1 MVGRSSPEATLSR
14 SPVSSE
20 RLAPPRATVIVVRDD
35 DTSPTGLVSAL
46 VGTLDGGSAPA
57 PFDVQITE
65 ALRPGASL
73 DDGVTAVV
81 RAIRASGAP
90 RWLLAASG
98 SDVRVV
104 AETAA
109 RILSGEAGVFGLAGL
124 VVSEAVPPHQAPGVP
139 TLVLDDTTTPSA
151 AVDAV
156 AVFWRDRA
164 GLGPTM
170 SSDFAEVIAST
181 RTSPQTRAL
190 LARRALADDPDRR
203 PEVLTATQLDTLRL
217 VADLVVPQRA
227 PRPGAA
233 IDLAARIDA
242 DQNLG
247 KSDGWRNAALPPD
260 IEAYRRGLDALAD
273 LHLLGLDE
281 QRSRVQAII
290 DGDFEAPDGRM
301 SADQMQ
307 LWFEDARVDLV
318 RAWLAHPATME
329 RIGFDGFANGGPGG
343 AMFQGYDLLGADRR
357 EQWEPTMEVVR

>member
-1 MVGRSSPEATLSR
+1 MVGRSSSEATLSR

-20 RLAPPRATVIVVRDD
+20 RLAPPRATVIVVRDG
-35 DTSPTGLVSAL
+35 DTSPAGLVSAL
-46 VGTLDGGSAPA
+46 AGTIDGGSDPA
-57 PFDVQITE
+57 PFDVRITE
-65 ALRPGASL
+65 SPRPGATD

-104 AETAA
+104 VEAAA

-124 VVSEAVPPHQAPGVP
+124 VVTEAVPPHQAPGVP
-139 TLVLDDTTTPSA
+139 ILVLDDTTAPSA

-156 AVFWRDRA
+156 AAFWRDRA
-164 GLGPTM
+164 GLGPIV
-170 SSDFAEVIAST
+170 SRDFAEVIAST

-190 LARRALADDPDRR
+190 LARRALADDPDYQ
-203 PEVLTATQLDTLRL
+203 PEVLSVTQLDTLRL
-217 VADLVVPQRA
+217 VGDLVVPQRA
-227 PRPGAA
+227 PRPEAA
-233 IDLAARIDA
+233 IDLAARIDV

-273 LHLLGLDE
+273 LRLLDLD
-281 QRSRVQAII
+281 QQLSRVQTII
-290 DGDFEAPDGRM
+290 DGGFEPAEGGM
-301 SADQMQ
+301 TAEQMQ

-329 RIGFDGFANGGPGG
+329 RVGFDGFANGGPGG
-343 AMFQGYDLLGADRR
+343 ALFQGYDLLGADRR